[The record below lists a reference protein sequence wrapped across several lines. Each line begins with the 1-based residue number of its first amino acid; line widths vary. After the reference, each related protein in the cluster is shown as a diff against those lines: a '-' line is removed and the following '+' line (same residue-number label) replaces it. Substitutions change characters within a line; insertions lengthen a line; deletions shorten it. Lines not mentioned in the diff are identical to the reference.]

1 VSPVTE
7 TRELVPAPERQVGP
21 NGRVPE
27 WMHARSSLLKYL
39 PAIFSEEPEVDFI
52 GRYLMI
58 FETIFNSIDEVVSTL
73 PDYFR
78 PDTAPEAFLPW
89 LGSWLDLVLD
99 EGWPLERR
107 RAVLASAMELHR
119 RRGTMGGLRE
129 HIELYSGF
137 APEIAERGMGLKLGP
152 KSRLGHQTVLGRG
165 DRPYHFSVILR
176 VPDPDT
182 ISRAR
187 LRTIIEAQ
195 RPAHTTYALFV
206 LPLDGE
212 GFDVEEPS
220 GSDESSR
227 NTIEGES
234 T

>member
-1 VSPVTE
+1 MSAVAE
-7 TRELVPAPERQVGP
+7 TRELIPAPDQRIGP
-21 NGRVPE
+21 NGHVPE
-27 WMHARSSLLKYL
+27 WMYARSALLAYL
-39 PAIFSEEPEVDFI
+39 PAIFSEEPDVDFI

-58 FETIFNSIDEVVSTL
+58 FETIFDSLDEVVGHL
-73 PDYFR
+73 PDYFH
-78 PDTAPEAFLPW
+78 PHTAPEAFLPW
-89 LGSWLDLVLD
+89 LASWIDLALD

-107 RAVLASAMELHR
+107 RAVLANAMELHR
-119 RRGTMGGLRE
+119 RRGTIRGLRE

-137 APEIAERGMGLKLGP
+137 EPEVVERGMGLKLGP

-176 VPDPDT
+176 VPDPDAV
-182 ISRAR
+182 SRTR

-206 LPLDGE
+206 LPLDAE
-212 GFDVEEPS
+212 GFEVEEAS
-220 GSDESSR
+220 GSDDSAR
-227 NTIEGES
+227 NQGEGER